1 MLGKFSILFFYLLF
15 TSVRLWAQADAF
27 CGVWRMVYLP
37 ADGKS
42 PIKLELAIADP
53 ERNVLYPAH
62 ITLRCDSFLGEYDLL
77 LVKKNTRELG
87 ISRNKYPVKETAF
100 GLGKWTWL
108 LNGTFDLSKDLKGAP
123 VLNSFKIQSKQVD
136 FTMPDTIGV
145 SPEKKVTAVRLK
157 TFLRDADIS
166 LKKISNIPWDGK
178 DRDQIIEPA
187 LSPAYFG
194 LQDTIYLPTRDGTAT
209 FSSTKKKDRDVLTV
223 TLNGQVVMDKVMI
236 NKKKY
241 EEDIL
246 LSPGLNI
253 LALFADNF
261 GNALPNTGKLNLQ
274 FGNKKFSLDFANRK
288 DSAATFIVAKLVC
301 DPDQSKERYFPENTI
316 RGEEK
321 NLEKDER
328 LIGSIISTKQQLTFA
343 IWDEVINDGDSISIK
358 INGEWLVRGCPV
370 MNSPR
375 FITVTLKPGA
385 NTFLFMA
392 DNLGSIPPNTSAL
405 EIIDGKR
412 RKYYAMETKL
422 GEKNI
427 VKIFYDTKVG
437 M

>member
-1 MLGKFSILFFYLLF
+1 MLRKSLILLFYLLF
-15 TSVRLWAQADAF
+15 TFVGLWAQTDAF
-27 CGVWRMVYLP
+27 CGVWQMEYLP
-37 ADGKS
+37 VDGKS
-42 PIKLELAIADP
+42 PIKLEVAIADP

-87 ISRNKYPVKETAF
+87 ISRNKFPVKETAF

-108 LNGTFDLSKDLKGAP
+108 LNGTFDLSKDLKGLP
-123 VLNSFKIQSKQVD
+123 VLNSIKITSKQID

-145 SPEKKVTAVRLK
+145 NPDDKVTAVRLK

-209 FSSTKKKDRDVLTV
+209 FSSTKKKDHDVLTV
-223 TLNGQVVMDKVMI
+223 TLNGQVVMDKVTI

-253 LALFADNF
+253 LTVFADNF
-261 GNALPNTGKLNLQ
+261 GNALPNTGKLNLE
-274 FGNKKFSLDFANRK
+274 FGNKKFTLDFANRK

-301 DPDQSKERYFPENTI
+301 DPDQSKERYFLENTI
-316 RGEEK
+316 PGEEK
-321 NLEKDER
+321 KFEKEER
-328 LIGSIISTKQQLTFA
+328 FIGSIISTTQQLTFA

-385 NTFLFMA
+385 NTFIFMA

-427 VKIFYDTKVG
+427 VKIFYDTRAG

>member
-1 MLGKFSILFFYLLF
+1 MLRKSLFLFFYLLIA
-15 TSVRLWAQADAF
+15 VVQLQAQTDAF
-27 CGVWRMVYLP
+27 CGVWQMEYLP

-42 PIKLELAIADP
+42 PIRFEVAIADP
-53 ERNVLYPAH
+53 EKNVLYPAH
-62 ITLRCDSFLGEYDLL
+62 FTLQCDSFIGEYDFL

-87 ISRNKYPVKETAF
+87 ISRNKHPVQEKPF

-108 LNGTFDLSKDLKGAP
+108 LNGTFDLSKDLKGVP
-123 VLNSFKIQSKQVD
+123 VLNAIKIPSKQVD
-136 FTMPDTIGV
+136 FTMPDTIGFNA
-145 SPEKKVTAVRLK
+145 ENKATAVRLK
-157 TFLRDADIS
+157 AFLRDAAIS
-166 LKKISNIPWDGK
+166 LKKISSIPWSGK
-178 DRDQIIEPA
+178 DRNQLIEPA

-194 LQDTIYLPTRDGTAT
+194 LQDTIYLPARDGIAT
-209 FSSTKKKDRDVLTV
+209 FQNTKKKEQDVVTV
-223 TLNGQVVMDKVMI
+223 TLNGQVVLDKITI

-253 LALFADNF
+253 LTLFADNF
-261 GNALPNTGKLNLQ
+261 GNDLPNTGKLNLA
-274 FGNKKFSLDFANRK
+274 FGSKKFTLDFANRK

-301 DPDQSKERYFPENTI
+301 DPDQSKQRYFLENTI
-316 RGEEK
+316 PGEEK
-321 NLEKDER
+321 TLPKDER
-328 LIGSIISTKQQLTFA
+328 LIGSIISTTQQLTFA

-358 INGEWLVRGCPV
+358 INNDWLIRGCPV
-370 MNSPR
+370 MNKPR

-385 NTFLFMA
+385 NTFIFMA

-412 RKYYAMETKL
+412 RKYYAMETRL

-427 VKIFYDTKVG
+427 VKIFYDTTPG

>member
-1 MLGKFSILFFYLLF
+1 MLRKSLILFFYGLF
-15 TSVRLWAQADAF
+15 ASVSLWSQTDAF
-27 CGVWRMVYLP
+27 CGVWQMEYLP

-42 PIKLELAIADP
+42 PIKLEVAIADP

-62 ITLRCDSFLGEYDLL
+62 LTLQCDSFSGEYDFL

-87 ISRNKYPVKETAF
+87 ISRNKHPVNEKPF
-100 GLGKWTWL
+100 GLGKWIWL

-123 VLNSFKIQSKQVD
+123 VLNSIKIQSRQID
-136 FTMPDTIGV
+136 FTMPDTIGFG
-145 SPEKKVTAVRLK
+145 PESKATAVRLK
-157 TFLRDADIS
+157 AFLRDADIS
-166 LKKISNIPWDGK
+166 LKKISSIPWNGK
-178 DRDQIIEPA
+178 DRDQIMEPA

-194 LQDTIYLPTRDGTAT
+194 LQDTIYLPTRDGVAT
-209 FSSTKKKDRDVLTV
+209 FSSTKKKDHDVVTV
-223 TLNGQVVMDKVMI
+223 TLNGQVVLDKVTI

-253 LALFADNF
+253 LTLFADNF
-261 GNALPNTGKLNLQ
+261 GNALPNTGKLNLE
-274 FGNKKFSLDFANRK
+274 FGNKKFTLDFANRK

-301 DPDQSKERYFPENTI
+301 DPDQSKERYFLENTI
-316 RGEEK
+316 SGEEK
-321 NLEKDER
+321 KLEKDER
-328 LIGSIISTKQQLTFA
+328 LIGSIISTTQQLTFA

-358 INGEWLVRGCPV
+358 INGDWLVRGCPV

-385 NTFLFMA
+385 NTFIFMA

-422 GEKNI
+422 SEKNI
-427 VKIFYDTKVG
+427 VKIFYDTKAG
-437 M
+437 L